1 MTHHQRL
8 VEQVL
13 GKQNLE
19 VILKDVDAARIDLG
33 KMDSIAAHRDLPEV
47 KIQRI
52 RFCIQILYFI
62 LFF

>member
-1 MTHHQRL
+1 MANNQRL

-19 VILKDVDAARIDLG
+19 MVLKDVDAARIDLS

-47 KIQRI
+47 MIQRI
-52 RFCIQILYFI
+52 CSCLSVVLIYSL
-62 LFF
+62 